1 MDESTTPRGAGRLRR
16 AGQRAATALAAV
28 LMVVLVAPTA
38 FAATG
43 VTVKDTEGLAAVGP
57 TSAANGFPTWYAD
70 KANTRLEPCLDGD
83 NPLCGFLPGDIPD
96 ATKPIAFPANFP
108 DEFFYFLAGAELA
121 LPGGG
126 RAVLTSGLEAAFLNS
141 VQPGDQVTFTRI
153 RVVVRGATPNTEFTF
168 KHPYGELTIL
178 TDGTGAGRLVRDIAP
193 SVGNFSLA
201 LGGDVGP
208 FLKWTGTDAP
218 AGYLGDPGVPHTV
231 TGGPKRNT
239 FEMWNGAAQVASTD
253 QFTIQGKIATNH
265 GVTADAA
272 VVNGG
277 FVDVFATSES
287 AALHV
292 EGQAGKFVDTLMSH
306 DPNSTRFYARLAV
319 TGSQQVTSVK
329 VVNNQ
334 DNPPS
339 SATVDVRAV
348 SVTQATYDGAT
359 LTVAASVAD
368 QTKYPLTVDAGG
380 TVGTLPSAA
389 PVGFPLTA
397 PPGTIT
403 VSSGALKATAPVTIT
418 GGPGSPTGTTA
429 PPAGPVV
436 GPVCDPSPCGPGGTP
451 TGNPVARVA
460 NVNLTAPR
468 GLATVI
474 DGSGSTNATTFKTV
488 IKSGPQG
495 ATVVND
501 TTNKPSIVLPTWAA
515 PTDILPRAA
524 ASTADTIVT
533 FTASNGTASS
543 SVDVKI
549 TPARDTVAV
558 TTARS
563 RAGQDLRVDGTST
576 IPGAGLIL
584 TPPTQV
590 VVYARTNA
598 VNNPTGLETGWVK
611 IGSAAVDTTGAFSV
625 RPRPAPNVAYV
636 QYLVQT
642 SRGTQVAG
650 ALGR

>member
-1 MDESTTPRGAGRLRR
+1 MDESTTPRGTGRLRR
-16 AGQRAATALAAV
+16 AGRRAATALAAV

-126 RAVLTSGLEAAFLNS
+126 RAVLTSGLEAAFLNA

-168 KHPYGELTIL
+168 KHPYGELTVL

-218 AGYLGDPGVPHTV
+218 AGYVGDPGVPHTV

-239 FEMWNGAAQVASTD
+239 FEMWNGAAQVATTD

-319 TGSQQVTSVK
+319 TGGQQVTSVK

-348 SVTQATYDGAT
+348 SVTQATYDGTT

-368 QTKYPLTVDAGG
+368 PTKYPLTVDAGG

-397 PPGTIT
+397 PPGDHHRL
-403 VSSGALKATAPVTIT
+403 VRRAQGHRAGDDHRRSGFPDGDDRTAR
-418 GGPGSPTGTTA
+418 GPG
-429 PPAGPVV
+429 
-436 GPVCDPSPCGPGGTP
+436 
-451 TGNPVARVA
+451 R
-460 NVNLTAPR
+460 
-468 GLATVI
+468 
-474 DGSGSTNATTFKTV
+474 
-488 IKSGPQG
+488 
-495 ATVVND
+495 
-501 TTNKPSIVLPTWAA
+501 
-515 PTDILPRAA
+515 
-524 ASTADTIVT
+524 
-533 FTASNGTASS
+533 
-543 SVDVKI
+543 
-549 TPARDTVAV
+549 
-558 TTARS
+558 
-563 RAGQDLRVDGTST
+563 
-576 IPGAGLIL
+576 GAGL
-584 TPPTQV
+584 
-590 VVYARTNA
+590 
-598 VNNPTGLETGWVK
+598 
-611 IGSAAVDTTGAFSV
+611 
-625 RPRPAPNVAYV
+625 RPEPLRPGRHAHRQPGRPGGEREPHRPARA
-636 QYLVQT
+636 
-642 SRGTQVAG
+642 RH
-650 ALGR
+650 RDRR

>member
-1 MDESTTPRGAGRLRR
+1 M
-16 AGQRAATALAAV
+16 
-28 LMVVLVAPTA
+28 
-38 FAATG
+38 
-43 VTVKDTEGLAAVGP
+43 
-57 TSAANGFPTWYAD
+57 
-70 KANTRLEPCLDGD
+70 
-83 NPLCGFLPGDIPD
+83 
-96 ATKPIAFPANFP
+96 
-108 DEFFYFLAGAELA
+108 
-121 LPGGG
+121 
-126 RAVLTSGLEAAFLNS
+126 
-141 VQPGDQVTFTRI
+141 
-153 RVVVRGATPNTEFTF
+153 
-168 KHPYGELTIL
+168 
-178 TDGTGAGRLVRDIAP
+178 
-193 SVGNFSLA
+193 
-201 LGGDVGP
+201 
-208 FLKWTGTDAP
+208 
-218 AGYLGDPGVPHTV
+218 

-239 FEMWNGAAQVASTD
+239 FEMWNGAAQVATTD

-319 TGSQQVTSVK
+319 TGGQQVTSVK

-348 SVTQATYDGAT
+348 SVTQATYDGTT

-368 QTKYPLTVDAGG
+368 PTKYPLTVDAGG

-436 GPVCDPSPCGPGGTP
+436 GPVCDPSPCGPGGSP
-451 TGNPVARVA
+451 TGNPVARVV

-515 PTDILPRAA
+515 PTDVLPRAA

-533 FTASNGTASS
+533 FTASNGTTSS

-558 TTARS
+558 DTTGPCPVGGPAPTAAPTAKVAPVTTPVVLGDSVALDASTSTNATSYEWTSLSGANGVAGPVVTFANGTTAKPTAKLS
-563 RAGQDLRVDGTST
+563 PFDVSKYTLANLPEAAQNAVAKVQVIAVNGTTKSAPVTLDIPVKIDTVQVTATKFTAGKEYRIDGTS
-576 IPGAGLIL
+576 L
-584 TPPTQV
+584 TGGSLVLNPPTSV
-590 VVYARTNA
+590 SIYNTT
-598 VNNPTGLETGWVK
+598 TGKLVGT
-611 IGSAAVDTTGAFSV
+611 APVDTTGAWSF
-625 RPRPAPNVAYV
+625 RPRAPFATTQDLARNITVV
-636 QYLVQT
+636 S
-642 SRGTQVAG
+642 SRGGYTTGLVAG
-650 ALGR
+650 APN